1 MEVFDFDES
10 KMKYPLAW
18 QPIKKAEYRSV
29 ANKYL
34 TPATL
39 SMLKRNS
46 ERRIKTDKEFQDLN
60 KKIEEYKTVLSAK
73 RVSLKKDAKAEAVE
87 DDIRKISEEKSKDEK
102 VFDATKD
109 IFLREAF
116 TITEDYAKMLG
127 AK

>member
-1 MEVFDFDES
+1 
-10 KMKYPLAW
+10 
-18 QPIKKAEYRSV
+18 
-29 ANKYL
+29 
-34 TPATL
+34 
-39 SMLKRNS
+39 MLKRNS

>member
-1 MEVFDFDES
+1 
-10 KMKYPLAW
+10 
-18 QPIKKAEYRSV
+18 
-29 ANKYL
+29 
-34 TPATL
+34 
-39 SMLKRNS
+39 MLKRNS
-46 ERRIKTDKEFQDLN
+46 ERRIKADKEFQDLN

-73 RVSLKKDAKAEAVE
+73 RVSLKKDAKVEAVE
-87 DDIRKISEEKSKDEK
+87 DDIRKISEDKSKDEK